1 MLPLSFVFLENWY
14 FQIHGN
20 NVNQRFLS
28 RAKPITQFSLGP
40 VFQLEFV
47 LVLIIV
53 SQCSQIDV
61 LYSVSWS
68 S

>member
-1 MLPLSFVFLENWY
+1 METMWTKDFILSETD
-14 FQIHGN
+14 H
-20 NVNQRFLS
+20 
-28 RAKPITQFSLGP
+28 PIFFSLGP
-40 VFQLEFV
+40 VIQLEFV
-47 LVLIIV
+47 LVLIIA